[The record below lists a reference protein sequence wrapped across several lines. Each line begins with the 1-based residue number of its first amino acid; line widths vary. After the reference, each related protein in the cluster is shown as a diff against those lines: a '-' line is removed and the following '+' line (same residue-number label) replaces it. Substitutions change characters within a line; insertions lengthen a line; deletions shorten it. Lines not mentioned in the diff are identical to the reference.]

1 MTPNKYIVN
10 GQQYDRW
17 EDLPP
22 TARDLMRRADKEMEK
37 LHKPFAVAA
46 KVAEEQAQASRNTT
60 EWPFLV
66 CLIAAVATA
75 VLSLMGFSLV
85 G

>member
-1 MTPNKYIVN
+1 MTPNRYIVN

-37 LHKPFAVAA
+37 FAAPLAVAA
-46 KVAEEQAQASRNTT
+46 FVAEEQARNSRNTT
-60 EWPFLV
+60 EWPFLL
-66 CLIAAVATA
+66 CLIVAMATA
-75 VLSLMGFSLV
+75 VLTLMGFSIV
-85 G
+85 